1 MSKEFSV
8 TRLIKVMSPKNN
20 NIKRKNPKNAPSRDL
35 GRLRTHLSLIG
46 CVMIL
51 VSGFF
56 FAGTQHFAS
65 MDYGIRNS
73 RLRKQLDD
81 LQAEKRRLLFSREV
95 AISPNEIKKAAK
107 KTGLYD
113 SRQVHSAAVSPQ
125 LASLPRTNKGSIKE
139 RDERP
144 TLVKTGS
151 TRPANNEG
159 VRAVPALAI
168 IDKRQKPST
177 LSE

>member
-1 MSKEFSV
+1 MPP
-8 TRLIKVMSPKNN
+8 IKNT
-20 NIKRKNPKNAPSRDL
+20 IKRKTSKNAQIANVC
-35 GRLRTHLSLIG
+35 RLKTYVSFIACG
-46 CVMIL
+46 MIL

-56 FAGTQHFAS
+56 FAGRQHFAS

-95 AISPNEIKKAAK
+95 AISPNEIKKAAQ

-113 SRQVHSAAVSPQ
+113 SRQVHSVAVSPQ
-125 LASLPRTNKGSIKE
+125 LASLPSTKKGLTQE
-139 RDERP
+139 RNEQP
-144 TLVKTGS
+144 TLIKTGS
-151 TRPANNEG
+151 TRPIKIGGE
-159 VRAVPALAI
+159 RPVPAVAV